1 MAGFV
6 KGKTLVG
13 SNTGAASKE
22 SSGGMAA
29 LEAQMDTEEEDTGL
43 KRVAVPDSVFGRKG
57 AEHLRKR
64 MRGAASEETE
74 GEEGALGA
82 LERFKRM
89 KASRGN

>member
-64 MRGAASEETE
+64 MRGAASE